1 VTDSE
6 VRVELERCHPAAWEW
21 ALHCCDHDHDT
32 AADTLQQAYL
42 QVLDGRAR
50 FGGRSAFRTW
60 LFGVIRRT
68 ACSERRKAWWRGVL
82 LSRHA
87 GDAPTPSPT
96 DSASAVELD
105 DEARRLEAALGRL
118 SKRQRAVL
126 ELVFYHDCSVAEAA
140 EVMGIPVG
148 TARTHYARGKQR
160 LAGLLAGER

>member
-1 VTDSE
+1 
-6 VRVELERCHPAAWEW
+6 
-21 ALHCCDHDHDT
+21 
-32 AADTLQQAYL
+32 
-42 QVLDGRAR
+42 
-50 FGGRSAFRTW
+50 
-60 LFGVIRRT
+60 
-68 ACSERRKAWWRGVL
+68 
-82 LSRHA
+82 
-87 GDAPTPSPT
+87 
-96 DSASAVELD
+96 VELD